1 MRYLLVLLLLLPA
14 YSTLAAGDEPF
25 RVRLTEDLGTLDWNY
40 GEVNPEIAYQ
50 LMEGL
55 FKADAKGRPVHG
67 AAKSHF
73 WNKDK
78 TSLRIL
84 LDPASRWSDGSPVCA
99 QAFVDSWTRLL
110 SKEFASP
117 YAHYGHILKKFEA
130 TSCRE
135 LKIEFTRPSP
145 EAPALFSHYV
155 FFPLRAEQLKKEPG
169 IFRSGKGLLVNGAF
183 RVTDWKRGQKLVM
196 EPNPNYGGAKPY
208 LSAVEFLF
216 IPDDGTAQVLFEQK
230 KLDWMRDIPPL
241 LRGAALEKSGEFRQF
256 PSLTAYYLGVN
267 ATRSTLAQDPAVRRG
282 LSEALDRSEFTKV
295 LGREHKGTRTWLL
308 PALFPALKSPAP
320 NKEAIALGA
329 EKMKAALAA
338 GKMDL
343 VLRVYD
349 KSAHRLL
356 AEWLQGQWEK
366 KLGVRIPIE
375 VQESKVYWKDVVRS
389 PAPIFLSGVTAPYAH
404 PRSFLQE
411 FLTSSTANWTGW
423 SSAAYDEAVTKEKFQ
438 EAEEL
443 LREGGHVIPL
453 YERDSVALVQKKWK
467 SFFINPLGQVFL
479 SELKAP

>member
-1 MRYLLVLLLLLPA
+1 MRYLLVLLLFLSAL
-14 YSTLAAGDEPF
+14 STRAAGEAAF

-40 GEVNPEIAYQ
+40 GEVNPEILYQ
-50 LMEGL
+50 LMDGL
-55 FKADAKGRPVHG
+55 FKADAKGRPVHA

-73 WNKDK
+73 WSKDK
-78 TSLRIL
+78 TALRIL
-84 LDPASRWSDGSPVCA
+84 LDPAARWSDGSPVCA
-99 QAFVDSWTRLL
+99 QQFVDSWTRLL

-135 LKIEFTRPSP
+135 LKIEFNRPSP

-169 IFRSGKGLLVNGAF
+169 IFRSGKGLLVNGPF
-183 RVTDWKRGQKLVM
+183 RVTEWKRGQNLVM
-196 EPNPNYGGAKPY
+196 EANPSYGGAKPA
-208 LSAVEFLF
+208 LTTVEFLF
-216 IPDDGTAQVLFEQK
+216 LPDDGTAQVLFEQK

-241 LRGAALEKSGEFRQF
+241 LRTPALEKGGEFRQF
-256 PSLTAYYLGVN
+256 PSLTAYYFGVN
-267 ATRSTLAQDPAVRRG
+267 ATRSTMAQDPVVRKA
-282 LSEALDRSEFTKV
+282 LSEALDRAELAKV
-295 LGREHKGTRTWLL
+295 LGREHKGIRTWLL
-308 PALFPALKSPAP
+308 PALFPALKAPASDP
-320 NKEAIALGA
+320 AVLAQARAKLEAAQA
-329 EKMKAALAA
+329 K

-356 AEWLQGQWEK
+356 AEWAQGQWEK

-375 VQESKVYWKDVVRS
+375 VQESKVYWRDVVRS

-411 FLTSSTANWTGW
+411 FLTSSTANWLGW
-423 SSAAYDEAVTKEKFQ
+423 SSAAYDKAVDEERFQ
-438 EAEEL
+438 EAEDT

-453 YERDSVALVQKKWK
+453 YSRDSVALVQKKWK
-467 SFFINPLGQVFL
+467 HFFINPLGQVFL
-479 SELKAP
+479 AEVKP